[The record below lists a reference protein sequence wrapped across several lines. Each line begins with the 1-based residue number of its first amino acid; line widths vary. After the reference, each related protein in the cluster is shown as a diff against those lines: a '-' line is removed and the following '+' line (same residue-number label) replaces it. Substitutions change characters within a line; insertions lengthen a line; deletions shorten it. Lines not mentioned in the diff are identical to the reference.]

1 MTLPDTMAAIL
12 ARGATYRTLGD
23 VLGLDRDAARMR
35 ARRAG
40 LRSLHRKRPPNPET
54 PRRVKVARAMLTQGC
69 ELQDVAERLGMSA
82 AAVRAMLR
90 RART

>member
-1 MTLPDTMAAIL
+1 MSRQDAMAAIL
-12 ARGATYRTLGD
+12 ARGATYRTLGN

-40 LRSLHRKRPPNPET
+40 LRSQHRKRPPDPET
-54 PRRVKVARAMLTQGC
+54 PRRVKVARAMLAEGC
-69 ELQDVAERLGMSA
+69 EIQHVAERLGMSA
-82 AAVRAMLR
+82 AAVRMMMR